1 MDDDDA
7 GVTPQD
13 EGTERPQDEG
23 EELAPESGP
32 PAPLPEDTGATTVFA
47 AGEEEATRV
56 MGGQNEAAT
65 RVLAGASE
73 DATRVMP
80 PGGVE
85 GGTAAPRPQPTL
97 MFSRPPRQ
105 SSSGTLWIVILVVVL
120 ALVAAGA
127 AWYFLIRDSG
137 SPAPTPT
144 PSPTTGFAWVGAWGR
159 TDGSGGGLV
168 VQKSGGAYEVTV
180 YDGMVQVLGSTT
192 AAKEGKELTFDLQTE
207 EAVAGLPGPYTVRL
221 TPGSTADLLSMNVT
235 GSNGTTIIVP
245 LERVPALV
253 PVTPTASPS
262 PSSSPAASPSTS
274 PSMSPTMSPS
284 PSPTAADEQVM
295 AGIQKIQV
303 GVITWSV
310 NNNNLYPQPGDVT
323 QTGGIAS
330 SVDPWPTN
338 PYTGQPMKPGTS
350 PGDYTYQQLSG
361 GAGYELTGYI
371 ADGLTYTVP

>member
-1 MDDDDA
+1 MDDDKA

-13 EGTERPQDEG
+13 EGAGPPPGAGG
-23 EELAPESGP
+23 ESAPEAGP
-32 PAPLPEDTGATTVFA
+32 PEPGPEDTTPTTVFA
-47 AGEEEATRV
+47 GGAAAEEEATQV
-56 MGGQNEAAT
+56 IGAQAEDAT
-65 RVLAGASE
+65 RVMTGASE
-73 DATRVMP
+73 DATRVVP
-80 PGGVE
+80 PRGAE
-85 GGTAAPRPQPTL
+85 AGTTPRPQPTL
-97 MFSRPPRQ
+97 MMSRPPRQ

-120 ALVAAGA
+120 ALVAAAA
-127 AWYFLIRDSG
+127 AWYFLIRDTG
-137 SPAPTPT
+137 TPAPTPT

-168 VQKSGGAYEVTV
+168 VQKSGGAYQVTV
-180 YDGMVQVLGSTT
+180 YDSMVQVLGSAT

-207 EAVAGLPGPYTVRL
+207 EAVAGLPGPYTVKL
-221 TPGSTADLLSMNVT
+221 TPGSTADLLSMSVT

-245 LERVPALV
+245 LERVAALV

-262 PSSSPAASPSTS
+262 PSSSPTASPSA
-274 PSMSPTMSPS
+274 SPTVGPS
-284 PSPTAADEQVM
+284 PSQTAADQAIM

-303 GVITWSV
+303 GVITWAT
-310 NNNNLYPQPGDVT
+310 NNNNLYPEPADVT

-330 SVDPWPTN
+330 YTDPWPTN

-361 GAGYELTGYI
+361 GAGYQLTGYI